1 MITPNELAH
10 LNRGN
15 SNHQQPPG
23 PRGLSV
29 IGSLLEYSRKPLE
42 FSTKCAR
49 EYGDVVSLSLGSVR
63 VYLFNHPSLIE
74 EILSKQNQNLIKDI
88 SYRALRGV
96 FGDGLLLSDGDL
108 WKRHRRL
115 MQPAFNNERIAT
127 YASMTVED
135 TARMLATW
143 RAGEIRDVH
152 REMSQLTVKVI
163 TQAMFG
169 VDVTETALEI
179 GEALETIMLHY
190 SHQAEMCFL
199 LPEWLPT
206 PENRNAHCA
215 RKRLNEIVYDII
227 DQRRQ
232 FPKDDLL
239 SRMLHAQD
247 EDGSQFSNQELRDEV
262 MTLLLAGH
270 ETTANAL
277 TWTLMLLAQH
287 LEVEAKLAQEVQS
300 VLEGRVPAITDL
312 SQLRYTEMV
321 LKESM
326 RLYPPAWT
334 LGREV
339 THDCQIGNHRLT
351 RGTTVYVSQWVV
363 HRDPRFFENPEQ
375 FLPERWENNLEQ
387 HLPRCA
393 YFPFGAGPRVCI
405 GKAFS
410 MMEAMLILAM
420 IAQKFRLAL
429 VPDHPIELLPSIT
442 LRPKQGVKMM
452 LSQHKA

>member
-74 EILSKQNQNLIKDI
+74 EILSKQNQNFIKDI

-206 PENRNAHCA
+206 PGNWNAHCA
-215 RKRLNEIVYDII
+215 TKRLNEIVYGII

-312 SQLRYTEMV
+312 PQLRYTEMV

-339 THDCQIGNHRLT
+339 TQDCQIGNHRLT

-393 YFPFGAGPRVCI
+393 YFPFGSGPRVCI